1 MSALLLCPPQAS
13 GFQGLTR
20 PWEGEKQKQVQ
31 KTKTERGGLG
41 WGLRREEAAA
51 EDGTLWFLSLA
62 SPNLPPSLQMAHPL
76 WEVFSVVF
84 LLSQERPRGL
94 ILFCFNEVFVISPF
108 SLFSSA
114 SGYWEA

>member
-1 MSALLLCPPQAS
+1 MGGGETEAS
-13 GFQGLTR
+13 
-20 PWEGEKQKQVQ
+20 
-31 KTKTERGGLG
+31 TEDKNRAGGLG

-76 WEVFSVVF
+76 WEVFSVGF
-84 LLSQERPRGL
+84 LLSQERPRRL